1 MRDTSPRPRL
11 RAAANSNVFR
21 TPSLSRRAFVG
32 GAVLIGFTAWVSLL
46 GSLSG
51 PPKSAAASSDE
62 TSARDAAPN
71 GTKPAPTPIDRNDWK
86 LVLVNP
92 SHPIDPD
99 YAFERST
106 TQNGFEVDERCL
118 PDVER
123 LLNACSAAGCN
134 PFICSAFRTHE
145 MQESLFERQ
154 VQSMM
159 AKGLSPGDAQAK
171 AATIVAAPGTSEH
184 QVGLALDIV
193 DFDDQN
199 LTDAQADTPT
209 QRWLIEHSWEY
220 GFIFRYAADK
230 TEITG
235 VVYEPW
241 HYRYVGL
248 EAAETITKRGIC
260 LEEYLAQ
267 DGAIA

>member
-1 MRDTSPRPRL
+1 M
-11 RAAANSNVFR
+11 
-21 TPSLSRRAFVG
+21 
-32 GAVLIGFTAWVSLL
+32 
-46 GSLSG
+46 
-51 PPKSAAASSDE
+51 
-62 TSARDAAPN
+62 
-71 GTKPAPTPIDRNDWK
+71 
-86 LVLVNP
+86 
-92 SHPIDPD
+92 
-99 YAFERST
+99 
-106 TQNGFEVDERCL
+106 
-118 PDVER
+118 
-123 LLNACSAAGCN
+123 
-134 PFICSAFRTHE
+134 
-145 MQESLFERQ
+145 
-154 VQSMM
+154 
-159 AKGLSPGDAQAK
+159 
-171 AATIVAAPGTSEH
+171 AAPGTSEH